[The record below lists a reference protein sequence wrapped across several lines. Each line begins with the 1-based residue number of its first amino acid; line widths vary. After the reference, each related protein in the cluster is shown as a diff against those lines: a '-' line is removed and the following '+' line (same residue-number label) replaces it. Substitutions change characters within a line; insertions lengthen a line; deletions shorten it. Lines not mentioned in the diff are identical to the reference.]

1 MRDYWYELNLELI
14 VGQRA
19 DLTGAAARRTDLA
32 HAEAVAALKSGAY
45 TIERPLQLGA
55 LAASATPQQRD
66 VLARFG
72 WHLGRAFA
80 WRDDVLGVWGD
91 HAVTGKPSGDDL
103 REGKSTLIWVLG
115 TERLRGEAAEAMAR
129 VGTADARESD
139 VPLLQRALDD

>member
-1 MRDYWYELNLELI
+1 DFWYELNLELI

-32 HAEAVAALKSGAY
+32 HAEAVAALKSGSY

-55 LAASATPQQRD
+55 LVAAASAGQREA
-66 VLARFG
+66 LARFG

-91 HAVTGKPSGDDL
+91 HAITGKPSGDDL
-103 REGKSTLIWVLG
+103 REGKATLIWVLG
-115 TERLRGEAAEAMAR
+115 AERLTGEPAAAMER
-129 VGTADARESD
+129 VGTPDAR
-139 VPLLQRALDD
+139 